1 MYSPIPLQETA
12 NCWLPP
18 ADAAAKQKYN
28 GLPETL
34 GHEELLQM
42 HWLTLCFQSPG
53 ERVCSLRSSALTVGR
68 GQPRLSSGQ
77 PRLSLRPLCCPG
89 LEAEYMA
96 DVAKQRRPVLMC
108 IFFFD
113 IACYIFRVAV
123 HGVATGG
130 SGLLG
135 KLGTILPQM
144 LNMIALHSIVAWV
157 NWRSRRLGVNA
168 ARQVPPLP
176 HETLLCC
183 LTQGQGTASGNR
195 LYWLQGLYAEGGHHF
210 LRNGVGHTCTAL
222 IREGGRASI

>member
-1 MYSPIPLQETA
+1 MLQEIA
-12 NCWLPP
+12 KCWLPL
-18 ADAAAKQKYN
+18 ADTTAKQKN
-28 GLPETL
+28 NALPEML

-53 ERVCSLRSSALTVGR
+53 EQACSLRSSAITARRGR
-68 GQPRLSSGQ
+68 PK
-77 PRLSLRPLCCPG
+77 PSLGALCCSG

-108 IFFFD
+108 IFCFD

-157 NWRSRRLGVNA
+157 NWRSRRLGVSA
-168 ARQVPPLP
+168 ARQVPPPL
-176 HETLLCC
+176 HDMLLLCC
-183 LTQGQGTASGNR
+183 ASQGPREVDCAGCKVYTQ
-195 LYWLQGLYAEGGHHF
+195 
-210 LRNGVGHTCTAL
+210 
-222 IREGGRASI
+222 RAGATLWRQY